1 MISTANGDRGLCL
14 DKTTASSSSMTQ
26 WNFNEE
32 EKIISAEILYI
43 LHAAVNNISF
53 SSFDGISQLFSRMF
67 PKGEEAK
74 GMKLSSRKVAYE
86 ISHGLGPYFLAKIS
100 KSIQSCSF
108 FTLLFDET
116 LNESNKKQLDIHVRF
131 WNCELNAIQQSY
143 VGSEMLF
150 HATASDIDSAIMSC
164 MKKANLPIK
173 KLLML
178 GSDGANV
185 NKAVFK
191 IFDHRLKSEV
201 GEGKYPSRKEDLII
215 SSQCVDEE
223 VVCNTLRYVS
233 NRWLSVVPSCQRIL
247 KMYPA
252 LKQHFLVDL
261 VGNKSDLIKT
271 ERYKRI
277 RSALKSHLT
286 PAYLHFLVSVG
297 KIFDNFLRFLQS
309 DKTLI
314 HLLYDEMSNIVRK
327 LLFRFISMESCQ
339 EKKDEDLL
347 EIPLKSIMEKENLK
361 YLDVGHEA
369 NKMLSSIEAAAK
381 RCFKLDAQNFYFS
394 VTSYLLKKLPLKNQL
409 LKSILL
415 LAKNL
420 STRPLAW

>member
-1 MISTANGDRGLCL
+1 MSAREKTLASKTLVCLLQGLAGSKSQVRVEFRDETAVTGKIQAVDGYMNIEMVDVTYEAPSGSDKAFAKYCCQGKFISNHD
-14 DKTTASSSSMTQ
+14 
-26 WNFNEE
+26 
-32 EKIISAEILYI
+32 
-43 LHAAVNNISF
+43 LHE
-53 SSFDGISQLFSRMF
+53 
-67 PKGEEAK
+67 KGEF
-74 GMKLSSRKVAYE
+74 AY
-86 ISHGLGPYFLAKIS
+86 
-100 KSIQSCSF
+100 
-108 FTLLFDET
+108 
-116 LNESNKKQLDIHVRF
+116 
-131 WNCELNAIQQSY
+131 
-143 VGSEMLF
+143 
-150 HATASDIDSAIMSC
+150 
-164 MKKANLPIK
+164 

-178 GSDGANV
+178 GSDGPNV

-201 GEGKYPSRKEDLII
+201 GEGLVNVGMCNLHIVHNAFGEGLQLDAFASIIDFLEDIDIWFRKYPSRKEDLII

-223 VVCNTLRYVS
+223 VVCNTLR
-233 NRWLSVVPSCQRIL
+233 LSVVPSCQRIL

-261 VGNKSDLIKT
+261 VGNKSNLIKT

-297 KIFDNFLRFLQS
+297 KIFDKFLRFLQS
-309 DKTLI
+309 DKILI

-339 EKKDEDLL
+339 EKKDDLL

-369 NKMLSSIEAAAK
+369 NKILSSIEAAAK

-394 VTSYLLKKLPLKNQL
+394 VTSYLLKKLPLKNQM
-409 LKSILL
+409 LKSILVL
-415 LAKNL
+415 HPVARKEPVNKTIGVVKRLTKML
-420 STRPLAW
+420 SRCVQLEEMDKILDEWRIYVSDEEIKEE